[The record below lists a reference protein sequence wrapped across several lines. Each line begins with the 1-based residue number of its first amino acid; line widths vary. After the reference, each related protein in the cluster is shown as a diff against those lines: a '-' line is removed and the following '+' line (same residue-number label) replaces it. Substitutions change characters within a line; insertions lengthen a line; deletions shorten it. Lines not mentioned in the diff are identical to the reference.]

1 MTIISRRFYNQ
12 SLPFRNHDSN
22 LRGAAIIKLSFSIH
36 LPNAVKFFRS
46 VALFSAL
53 LLSCFLFALGADDA
67 TRWSA
72 KLDAPVSFY
81 QTTELG
87 VLVVGTTKSLY
98 CIDAESG
105 ETLWRRKNTRLDET
119 DVAAVPGTDIL
130 LLSLESGDKSRL
142 EAADLM
148 TGDTLWRSEK
158 TRGSVMQMAL
168 DQNTNL
174 LAVVMA
180 RDARGRAREGFK
192 RRAIVHMF
200 DLSAGREVWQ
210 HELESDIEM
219 MPARWDDATEVSY
232 TLDNYRPPAFL
243 DGRLYLFYE
252 GVTSLDERTGKE
264 RRREKFR
271 VNEEGL
277 ALTEADPVM
286 DERNVYVSG
295 RGHVRAISRASGEAV
310 WESKD
315 VGLAPEMILT
325 REALYVRT
333 GGQFTRLENGEQT
346 KRGPYGVSAI
356 DVETGKILWRYKG
369 ADKGITNI
377 ALPDSTTIAIADSDD
392 LIMLDAQT
400 GKRRAKAS
408 HEVDRAAF
416 VLLNERGQ
424 LVVGGDNEVAA
435 FNVAGEKAVWR
446 SRHNPPGRGFLR
458 TVAAVAA
465 RAASLYFRY
474 GGAATTV
481 FRGAQLLNAAST
493 LRWSGLA
500 AHATLP
506 NLTSLAENYA
516 REYARERFSSFGV
529 LSRVSSA
536 RQLSSARPPTN
547 LRLPVH
553 APSAAE
559 AETRLLDRLDPAS
572 QLERLSRFLWR
583 RKKLAALRGQW
594 MYFYTDLKGRDAGH
608 GLLGVNLN
616 NGTPERAVKLNDP
629 DERFISDDA
638 TNLLYVSRDDRLFAY
653 DLAPQ

>member
-1 MTIISRRFYNQ
+1 ML
-12 SLPFRNHDSN
+12 LP
-22 LRGAAIIKLSFSIH
+22 
-36 LPNAVKFFRS
+36 
-46 VALFSAL
+46 AL
-53 LLSCFLFALGADDA
+53 LIACCLFAPEARAD

-87 VLVVGTTKSLY
+87 VLVAATTKSLY
-98 CIDAESG
+98 GIDAETG
-105 ETLWRRKNTRLDET
+105 DVLWRRRNTRLDET
-119 DVAAVPGTDIL
+119 DVAAVPGTDLL

-142 EAADLM
+142 EAADLL
-148 TGDTLWRSEK
+148 TGETLWLSEK

-192 RRAIVHMF
+192 RRAVVHMF
-200 DLSAGREVWQ
+200 DLSAGREVWK

-219 MPARWDDATEVSY
+219 MPARWANDKEVAY

-252 GVTSLDERTGKE
+252 GVTSLDAQTGAE

-277 ALTEADPVM
+277 ALTEADPLM

-295 RGHVRAISRASGEAV
+295 RGHVRAISRESGEIV

-315 VGLAPEMILT
+315 LGFAPEMIL
-325 REALYVRT
+325 AGDVLYVRT
-333 GGQFTRLENGEQT
+333 GGQFTRLENGELAQ
-346 KRGPYGVSAI
+346 RGPYGVSAVA
-356 DVETGKILWRYKG
+356 VETGKILWRYKG
-369 ADKGITNI
+369 ADKGITNL
-377 ALPDSTTIAIADSDD
+377 ALPDSSTVVIADSDD

-400 GKRRAKAS
+400 GKRRAKLS
-408 HEVDRAAF
+408 HEVERAAF

-424 LVVGGDNEVAA
+424 LVVGGENEVAA
-435 FNVAGEKAVWR
+435 FSLDGQQALWR

-481 FRGAQLLNAAST
+481 FRGAQLINAAST

-516 REYARERFSSFGV
+516 REYAHERFNSFGV
-529 LSRVSSA
+529 LSRLSNA
-536 RQLSSARPPTN
+536 RQPATLRMPLPSRPST
-547 LRLPVH
+547 
-553 APSAAE
+553 AE
-559 AETRLLDRLDPAS
+559 AETRLLDRLDPAA

-583 RKKLAALRGQW
+583 RKRLAALRGHW

-608 GLLGVNLN
+608 GLIGVNLN
-616 NGTPERAVKLNDP
+616 NGAPERAVKLNDP

-638 TNLLYVSRDDRLFAY
+638 TNLLYVSREDRLLAY
-653 DLAPQ
+653 DLAAQ

>member
-1 MTIISRRFYNQ
+1 
-12 SLPFRNHDSN
+12 
-22 LRGAAIIKLSFSIH
+22 LSSSIH
-36 LPNAVKFFRS
+36 TPNAVSIHIPNAVKPFSS
-46 VALFSAL
+46 VALLSAL
-53 LLSCFLFALGADDA
+53 LLACCLWSPEANAA

-87 VLVVGTTKSLY
+87 VLVAGTTKSLY
-98 CIDAESG
+98 GIDTETG
-105 ETLWRRKNTRLDET
+105 EALWRRKNVRLDET
-119 DVAAVPGTDIL
+119 DVAAVPGTDLL

-142 EAADLM
+142 EAVDLL
-148 TGDTLWRSEK
+148 TGDTLWLSEK

-168 DQNTNL
+168 DQSTNL

-200 DLSAGREVWQ
+200 DLRAGREVWK

-219 MPARWDDATEVSY
+219 MPTRWADDKEVSY

-252 GVTSLDERTGKE
+252 GVTSLDAQTGKE

-277 ALTEADPVM
+277 ALTEADPLM
-286 DERNVYVSG
+286 DESNIYVSG

-315 VGLAPEMILT
+315 LGLAPEMALT
-325 REALYVRT
+325 RDVLYVRT

-356 DVETGKILWRYKG
+356 SVESGKILWRYKG

-377 ALPDSTTIAIADSDD
+377 ALPDSSTIAIADSDD
-392 LIMLDAQT
+392 LILLDAQT
-400 GKRRAKAS
+400 GKRRAKSS

-435 FNVAGEKAVWR
+435 FALSGEEALWR
-446 SRHNPPGRGFLR
+446 SRHNPPGRGLLR

-481 FRGAQLLNAAST
+481 FRGAQLLNAASS

-500 AHATLP
+500 AHATVP

-516 REYARERFSSFGV
+516 REYARERFNSFGL
-529 LSRVSSA
+529 LSKVSTA
-536 RQLSSARPPTN
+536 RQSTS
-547 LRLPVH
+547 LRVPVRS
-553 APSAAE
+553 PSISE
-559 AETRLLDRLDPAS
+559 VEPRLLDRLDPAA
-572 QLERLSRFLWR
+572 QLERLSHFLWR

-594 MYFYTDLKGRDAGH
+594 MYFYTDLKGRDGGH

-616 NGTPERAVKLNDP
+616 NGASERAVKLDDP

-638 TNLLYVSRDDRLFAY
+638 ANLLYVSREDRLLAY
-653 DLAPQ
+653 DLAAQ